1 MHRWLLWTLLA
12 VFCWGVWALL
22 GKLIGEA
29 LSPALTQALSTIGLI
44 PVILVLGLS
53 ENVGGRARL
62 SSARRGVLRLMR
74 RRAVDRRAIPS
85 PNPSRREGHRR
96 RGAVLALGAG
106 TLTCLGNV
114 AYYSVLNRGAKAA
127 TVVPLTALYPV
138 VTVLL
143 AVMVLKE
150 RLNLIQ
156 IVGIALSLIAIYLF
170 NVQKEQG
177 FLSAWLL
184 VALIPI
190 ALWGIAGLLQKLATN
205 DISGELSTLWF
216 LAAFVPVAACIL
228 VQQSLPGGT
237 APRIWLLVTALGFT
251 FALGNYALLA
261 AFSSNGKA
269 SVITPLAGLYPLV
282 SIPIAILLLGERIGW
297 RETLGITLAL
307 FSAAALACES
317 RPAPS
322 KISKLKPELPT

>member
-44 PVILVLGLS
+44 PVILALGFS
-53 ENVGGRARL
+53 MNIRGKARL
-62 SSARRGVLRLMR
+62 ASAV
-74 RRAVDRRAIPS
+74 
-85 PNPSRREGHRR
+85 PNPLTHAGGGEGNRR
-96 RGAVLALGAG
+96 RGALLALGAG

-114 AYYSVLNRGAKAA
+114 AYYGVLNRGAKAA

-156 IVGIALSLIAIYLF
+156 IAGIGLSLIAIYLF
-170 NVQKEQG
+170 NVQEEQG

-184 VALIPI
+184 VALIPVT
-190 ALWGIAGLLQKLATN
+190 LWGIAGLLQKLATN
-205 DISGELSTLWF
+205 DISGERSTLWF
-216 LAAFVPVAACIL
+216 LAAFVPVAAGIL
-228 VQQSLPGGT
+228 VQQSWPARI
-237 APRIWLLVTALGFT
+237 APRTWLLVTALGLT

-261 AFSSNGKA
+261 AFASNGKA

-307 FSAAALACES
+307 VSAAALACES

-322 KISKLKPELPT
+322 EISKLKPELPT